1 MTVTKLV
8 QMKKEGK
15 KIVALTAYDFLSAR
29 ILDQLGID
37 IIIVGDSVA
46 QVLGYENTLPVTI
59 EEMLHHTKAVCRG
72 NGSAVV
78 VADMPFMSYQV
89 SVADAVRNAGR
100 FVKEAGAHAVKIE
113 GGLERSETITAIL
126 TAGIPVMSH
135 IGIVP
140 QSYHRTGGY
149 KVPGKNAED
158 AKRLLDEAI
167 GLANLGVF
175 AIVLECVPWKIAQ
188 VISEHISIPT
198 ISIGSGVGCDGQ
210 VLVLHDILGMYEGKI
225 PKHVKVY
232 VQLVEEMKSAIKQY
246 QLEVQTSK
254 FPTPT
259 QSFEIDEPE
268 FQKFLEI
275 VHNPKSKI

>member
-8 QMKKEGK
+8 QMKKERK
-15 KIVALTAYDFLSAR
+15 KIVALTAYDFLSGQL
-29 ILDQLGID
+29 LDQLGID
-37 IIIVGDSVA
+37 MIIVGDSVA
-46 QVLGYENTLPVTI
+46 QVVLGYESTLPVTM
-59 EEMLHHTKAVCRG
+59 EEMIHHTKAVSRG

-89 SVADAVRNAGR
+89 SIEEAVRNAGR

-113 GGLERSETITAIL
+113 GGIERSETITSIL
-126 TAGIPVMSH
+126 SAGIPVMGH

-149 KVPGKNAED
+149 KIPGKDAED

-167 GLANLGVF
+167 ALAELGVF
-175 AIVLECVPWKIAQ
+175 AIVLECIPWKVAQ
-188 VISEHISIPT
+188 VISERISVPT

-225 PKHVKVY
+225 LKHVKVY
-232 VQLVEEMKSAIKQY
+232 AQLLEVMKSAIQQY
-246 QLEVQTSK
+246 QSEVQSSK
-254 FPTPT
+254 FPTQT
-259 QSFEIDEPE
+259 QSFEIDDTE
-268 FQKFLEI
+268 FQKFLTT
-275 VHNPKSKI
+275 VQSPKS

>member
-8 QMKKEGK
+8 QMKKEQK

-29 ILDQLGID
+29 LLDQLGID

-46 QVLGYENTLPVTI
+46 QVVLGYDSTLPVTM
-59 EEMLHHTKAVCRG
+59 EDMLYHTKAVSRG
-72 NGSAVV
+72 NGAAVV

-89 SVADAVRNAGR
+89 SVEEAVRNAGR

-113 GGLERSETITAIL
+113 GGIERSETITAIL
-126 TAGIPVMSH
+126 SSGIPVMSH

-140 QSYHRTGGY
+140 QSFHRTGGY
-149 KVPGKNAED
+149 KVPGKNADD

-167 GLANLGVF
+167 ALAELGVF
-175 AIVLECVPWKIAQ
+175 AIVLECIPWRVAQ
-188 VISEHISIPT
+188 VISERISVPT
-198 ISIGSGVGCDGQ
+198 ISIGSGIGCDGQ

-232 VQLVEEMKSAIKQY
+232 AQLIEEMKSAIKQY
-246 QLEVQTSK
+246 QSEVQSSK
-254 FPTPT
+254 FPTPA
-259 QSFEIDEPE
+259 QSFEIDEVE
-268 FQKFLEI
+268 FQRFLET
-275 VHNPKSKI
+275 VLSPKS